1 LFDGKTIVLG
11 VSGGIAAYKAAQLA
25 SDLGKTGADV
35 HVIMTR
41 NATEF
46 VSPMTFE
53 TLVNNRVAVDTFDRG
68 FEYNVEHVA
77 LAKKA
82 DVFLI
87 APATANVIAKMAAGI
102 ADDMLTTTVLAAR
115 CPKIVAPAMNTGMYD
130 NPVTQRNLQT
140 LRAFGV
146 AVVEPESGYL
156 ACGDTGRGRL
166 AEEGA
171 LLEAVRDALTPKDL
185 AGLSVLVTAGPTREA
200 IDPVRYI
207 TNHST
212 GKMGYEVAAAAKRRG
227 ASVTLVS
234 GPTSLKPPY
243 GVTFVPVHTAQ
254 EMFDEVTSRASA
266 QQMVVKCAAV
276 ADYRPATTAED
287 KIKKQDGEM
296 QIALTRTRDILGW
309 LGEHR
314 VPGQVLCGFS
324 METRDMV
331 ENSAAKLEK
340 KRVDMIVANN
350 LKEAGAGFGTET
362 NIVTIL
368 TKAGAEP
375 LPIMGKDQVADEV
388 LTRLLALRTET
399 RPYFQT
405 K

>member
-1 LFDGKTIVLG
+1 MFDGKTIVLG

-212 GKMGYEVAAAAKRRG
+212 GKMGYEAAAAAKRRG

-324 METRDMV
+324 IETRDMV

-399 RPYFQT
+399 GP
-405 K
+405 

>member
-1 LFDGKTIVLG
+1 MFDGKTIVLG

-276 ADYRPATTAED
+276 ADYRPATTAGD

-399 RPYFQT
+399 GP
-405 K
+405 

>member
-1 LFDGKTIVLG
+1 MFDGKTIVLG

-166 AEEGA
+166 AEEDA

-296 QIALTRTRDILGW
+296 QIALTRTRDIHGW

-399 RPYFQT
+399 GP
-405 K
+405 

>member
-1 LFDGKTIVLG
+1 MFDGKTIVLG

-53 TLVNNRVAVDTFDRG
+53 TLVNNRAAVDTFDRG

-399 RPYFQT
+399 GP
-405 K
+405 

>member
-1 LFDGKTIVLG
+1 MFDGKTIVLG

-362 NIVTIL
+362 NIVAIL
-368 TKAGAEP
+368 TLSLIK
-375 LPIMGKDQVADEV
+375 I
-388 LTRLLALRTET
+388 
-399 RPYFQT
+399 
-405 K
+405 